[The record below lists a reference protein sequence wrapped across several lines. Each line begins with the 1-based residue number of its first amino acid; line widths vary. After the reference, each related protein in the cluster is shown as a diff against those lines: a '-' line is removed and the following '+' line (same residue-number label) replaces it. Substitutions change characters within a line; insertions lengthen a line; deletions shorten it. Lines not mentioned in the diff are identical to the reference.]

1 MWKRF
6 EKLPLFPLCAAG
18 FFLGI
23 LVCLRSGE
31 RGTLLSAENL
41 QTLKN
46 MTMEKND
53 YLHYVCKVRL
63 GTVLLVLLAGTTYLA
78 PFVCGALTIW
88 FGMGM
93 GSLLTTAL
101 MCYGIKGAVL
111 LPVGCFP
118 HFLVYIPAFYML
130 LRWCEQL
137 FCYIYLRRDVGGLG
151 IVLAKLLLILLAVSS
166 GIYLESYVAPGIF
179 QGMLK
184 IF

>member
-6 EKLPLFPLCAAG
+6 ERLPLLPLCAAG

-23 LVCLRSGE
+23 LICFRSGG
-31 RGTLLSAENL
+31 RGTLLGPENL
-41 QTLKN
+41 QAVKSMTL
-46 MTMEKND
+46 EKKD
-53 YLHYVCKVRL
+53 YLYCVCKVRL

-78 PFVCGALTIW
+78 PFVCGALALW
-88 FGMGM
+88 FGMGA
-93 GSLLTTAL
+93 GALLTTAL
-101 MCYGIKGAVL
+101 MCYGIKGILL

-118 HFLVYIPAFYML
+118 HFLIYIPAFYLL

-137 FCYIYLRRDVGGLG
+137 FGYIYLRKEAGSLG
-151 IVLAKLLLILLAVSS
+151 IVLAKLLLILLAVSA
-166 GIYLESYVAPGIF
+166 GIFLESYVAPGIF